1 MRILITKKG
10 EEIRLDILNTKQ
22 KEEEKRSN
30 SYRTYYNFNLNNNKN
45 YYNNTTNIKKNNS
58 NSITNIKNINPI
70 LTNYQ
75 TYIKENNN
83 NIKKIKKNI
92 LNKKTLSQIKKKFF
106 NRDELNINLTEMEQ
120 SIPIKIKKT
129 NIKLTNKMEEKY
141 NDSSSMIEKL
151 RKSLEI
157 NNNIYEQKILPNLIK
172 KNNFL
177 KLSEI
182 LTPKKI
188 IDYKIKYFKDEKEK
202 FKKFFSTKN
211 LFRFNYENDENKEK
225 KINKLFEKKI
235 SNNRTNLINYIKNK
249 ENISNIFIK
258 KINDLDDEK
267 IYKLNNVCRN
277 YFTKS
282 EYEEKSFKNLIEK
295 KKLENNKK
303 IKLNFS
309 KSLKKL
315 KNNFVNE
322 KKIFNQLDK
331 NYDINSILNRKYYE
345 IKHKNYQYYWKKYYT
360 GESFKK
366 SSNENNSEFS
376 LINNS
381 KEEYVNNNIIL
392 FDN

>member
-10 EEIRLDILNTKQ
+10 EEIRLDILHAKQ
-22 KEEEKRSN
+22 KEDEKRSN
-30 SYRTYYNFNLNNNKN
+30 SYKTYYNFNFNNNN
-45 YYNNTTNIKKNNS
+45 YYNNTTKNYNS
-58 NSITNIKNINPI
+58 NSVTNIKNIKPI

-75 TYIKENNN
+75 TNLNENNN
-83 NIKKIKKNI
+83 NSKKIKKNI

-120 SIPIKIKKT
+120 SIPIQIKKT

-141 NDSSSMIEKL
+141 NDSSPLIEKL
-151 RKSLEI
+151 RKSLELSKY
-157 NNNIYEQKILPNLIK
+157 IYEKKILPNLMK

-188 IDYKIKYFKDEKEK
+188 YDYKIKYFNDEKEK
-202 FKKFFSTKN
+202 FKKYFSTKN

-295 KKLENNKK
+295 KK
-303 IKLNFS
+303 I
-309 KSLKKL
+309 
-315 KNNFVNE
+315 
-322 KKIFNQLDK
+322 
-331 NYDINSILNRKYYE
+331 RK
-345 IKHKNYQYYWKKYYT
+345 
-360 GESFKK
+360 
-366 SSNENNSEFS
+366 
-376 LINNS
+376 
-381 KEEYVNNNIIL
+381 
-392 FDN
+392 